1 MRHPVAGFYERKP
14 LAHPRVSQL
23 HPVFCLAE
31 VNFLLICIA
40 TGCQAAFIR
49 CRGSGFRKG
58 LDITCRK
65 PEHSYRARDV
75 FHGLLTKISESDR
88 QLVPNLLVRRPGD
101 TYSTGLAQ
109 RFQPRGNIDAVAVN
123 ILVVNDDI
131 ADVDADPED
140 DPLVHWNSHI
150 SPDHAALN
158 VYRATYRIDHA
169 CKL

>member
-1 MRHPVAGFYERKP
+1 M
-14 LAHPRVSQL
+14 
-23 HPVFCLAE
+23 HPVFGLAE
-31 VNFLLICIA
+31 VNFLFICIA
-40 TGCQAAFIR
+40 TGDRAAFIR
-49 CRGSGFRKG
+49 CRSSGIRKG

-65 PEHSYRARDV
+65 PEHSYCARDV
-75 FHGLLTKISESDR
+75 FYGLLTKISESDR

-123 ILVVNDDI
+123 IVTVNNDI

-140 DPLVHWNSHI
+140 DTLVRWNSHI

-158 VYRATYRIDHA
+158 VYRATHRIDHA
-169 CKL
+169 RKLYQHAVASGLDNAATVFRDT